1 MSPTGGF
8 HDRPFDEGTL
18 TKLRL
23 FQLYT
28 REWLP
33 VFLSKPDSSWKEL
46 HLYDFFAGPGTDSA
60 GNPGSPLLFL
70 EELRH
75 VRSLPGWP
83 RLSVSAH
90 FFDED
95 ASNIQALRHRA
106 LAYFEALPDVS
117 LDVQPLN
124 FAASFVS
131 ARRVLARRNA
141 AKLVLIDQC
150 GVDFVSD
157 DLFKELISFP
167 TCDTLFFVSSSTLHR
182 FRDHP
187 AIKQKIARPDDYY
200 HVHRKVADYYRTL
213 IPPSVRY
220 FLGGF
225 SIKKG
230 PNIYGVIFGSGH
242 PLGMDKFLR
251 VAWRTDE
258 LNGEADFDINRDD
271 CGPLLSSLLP
281 PTKITAFESDLESR
295 IRSGLVKTE
304 ADVISV
310 CFEHGVRRQHSES
323 VLKTLKAEGVI
334 DCSFRV
340 PDIDRLRE
348 PRNIQIRRPLRRPV
362 APRTASRILPRC
374 LAASV
379 CRRQRSVG
387 R

>member
-1 MSPTGGF
+1 MSPSEGF
-8 HDRPFDEGTL
+8 FNRPFSDGTL

-33 VFLSKPDSSWKEL
+33 VFLSKPDPSWRKL
-46 HLYDFFAGPGTDSA
+46 HIYDFFAGPGADSL
-60 GNPGSPLLFL
+60 GVPGSPVRLLDELLEARKFL
-70 EELRH
+70 
-75 VRSLPGWP
+75 GWP
-83 RLSVSAH
+83 RVKIAAH

-95 ASNIQALRHRA
+95 ARAINTLREKTRVYA
-106 LAYFEALPDVS
+106 DTLSEVS
-117 LDVQPLN
+117 LELEPRRFDDS
-124 FAASFVS
+124 FAR
-131 ARRVLARRNA
+131 ARDVLADRDA
-141 AKLVLIDQC
+141 AKLVLIDQF

-200 HVHRKVADYYRTL
+200 HVHRKVAAYYRTL

-281 PTKITAFESDLESR
+281 PTKITAFESDLASR

-348 PRNIQIRRPLRRPV
+348 PRIIQ
-362 APRTASRILPRC
+362 
-374 LAASV
+374 LAN
-379 CRRQRSVG
+379 R
-387 R
+387 

>member
-1 MSPTGGF
+1 MSRSGGF
-8 HDRPFDEGTL
+8 HDRSFDDGTL

-33 VFLSKPDSSWKEL
+33 VFLSKPDPSWKEL

-70 EELRH
+70 EELRR
-75 VRSLPGWP
+75 VGSLPGWP
-83 RLSVSAH
+83 RITVSAH

-95 ASNIQALRHRA
+95 AGKVQVLREKA
-106 LAYFEALPDVS
+106 VAYSDALPSVS
-117 LDVQPLN
+117 LEVERLH
-124 FAASFVS
+124 FAASFAS
-131 ARRVLARRNA
+131 ARRVLARRDA
-141 AKLVLIDQC
+141 AKLVLIDQF

-167 TCDTLFFVSSSTLHR
+167 TCDTLFFISSSTLHR

-200 HVHRKVADYYRTL
+200 HVHRKVVDYYRTL

-230 PNIYGVIFGSGH
+230 SNIYGVIFGSAH

-251 VAWRTDE
+251 VAWRADE

-271 CGPLLSSLLP
+271 CGPLLSNLLP
-281 PTKITAFESDLESR
+281 PTKITAFESELASR

-304 ADVISV
+304 ADVIAV
-310 CFEHGVRRQHSES
+310 CFEHGVKRQHSES
-323 VLKTLKAEGVI
+323 VLKALKAEGTI
-334 DCSFRV
+334 DCGFRV
-340 PDIDRLRE
+340 PDLDRLKE
-348 PRNIQIRRPLRRPV
+348 PRTIQL
-362 APRTASRILPRC
+362 
-374 LAASV
+374 
-379 CRRQRSVG
+379 VG
-387 R
+387 KT